1 MPNGEVSPPSSETTR
16 KPNGNSRPSG
26 VLRDYIAVARGSDLV
41 VIRVVGK
48 GSMIT
53 APALAEF
60 TDQQR
65 KSGFRRFVFDLERCR
80 GLDSTFMGVMV
91 GVQTA
96 MRGDSARLLPQFS
109 VTVTAENAAPPAP
122 QPPTEA
128 GLEPMSPAEAVAAL
142 QKLISRPNP
151 PGMDLPSGN
160 PAIPAPGPGE
170 AMVTA
175 VNVPPDIAELL
186 AMLGVD
192 KFVKV
197 RGTFDLRQL
206 ETTILPEK
214 ILPPTEQ
221 HRLILQAHEHLVEID
236 KRNEARFG
244 SFLKS
249 LSQALGSEK

>member
-1 MPNGEVSPPSSETTR
+1 M
-16 KPNGNSRPSG
+16 
-26 VLRDYIAVARGSDLV
+26 RDYIAVARGSDLV

-60 TDQQR
+60 ADQQR
-65 KSGFRRFVFDLERCR
+65 KAGFRRFVFDLERCR

-91 GVQTA
+91 GVQTS
-96 MRGDSARLLPQFS
+96 MKGDSARLLPQFG
-109 VTVTAENAAPPAP
+109 VIVPAENAAPAAPIPPA
-122 QPPTEA
+122 EA
-128 GLEPMSPAEAVAAL
+128 GLEAMSPAEAVAAL
-142 QKLISRPNP
+142 QKLMSRPNP
-151 PGMDLPSGN
+151 PAGDAPSSS
-160 PAIPAPGPGE
+160 AVPAPGPGE

-175 VNVPPDIAELL
+175 VNVPPDISELL

-214 ILPPTEQ
+214 VLPPTEQ